1 MSNEESLESRM
12 HRLETKLRRTQRALG
27 LTVLIAVSGA
37 IVAAGW
43 PQDNQI
49 RDLLRVKQLVVVD
62 DEGRDRIRLG
72 QDPKD
77 TQRRSRAAGLT
88 IFDNKGDERG
98 GFGTMDD
105 GSVVFAMDA
114 PRGVGA
120 SMRDRIGLVVYPKG
134 SAHVML
140 IDNMTRAVAKLQSD
154 GDGGGGVQV
163 FKWDMK
169 AKKVHI
175 KTIGYDGDK
184 RETITTGE

>member
-1 MSNEESLESRM
+1 
-12 HRLETKLRRTQRALG
+12 
-27 LTVLIAVSGA
+27 
-37 IVAAGW
+37 
-43 PQDNQI
+43 
-49 RDLLRVKQLVVVD
+49 
-62 DEGRDRIRLG
+62 
-72 QDPKD
+72 
-77 TQRRSRAAGLT
+77 
-88 IFDNKGDERG
+88 
-98 GFGTMDD
+98 MDD

-120 SMRDRIGLVVYPKG
+120 SMRDRIGLVVYPEG

-169 AKKVHI
+169 AKKVQV
-175 KTIGYDGDK
+175 KTIGFDGDK